1 MCKQADAL
9 IERNQEKKLLL
20 GALGTVPSVD
30 ALSMAMANLDD
41 PATKNEACF
50 AAVAIGKNI
59 VEQYPREVTEALQK
73 VLKST
78 NNRNVTRSAR
88 ETLGKARRR

>member
-20 GALGTVPSVD
+20 GALSTVPSVD
-30 ALSMAMANLDD
+30 ALSMAMANLND

-59 VEQYPREVTEALQK
+59 VEQHPREVTEALQK

-78 NNRNVTRSAR
+78 SNRNVTRSAR
-88 ETLGKARRR
+88 ETLGTARRR